1 MYLVQFKQDWFIMAI
16 ILSSYTTYY
25 SLTQT
30 YFNRTN
36 CLYKSLVVS
45 EFVLPWIGSY
55 RVTCRRTQ
63 DIRSGH
69 GAESL
74 EIDQV
79 DEWEIILN
87 QSVQFSFQSL
97 PVTSA
102 GKRRRKKWEKLLSD
116 NDMYYRLSTFSMLFY
131 HFRNMPNH
139 GRILRRRCWV

>member
-30 YFNRTN
+30 YFNSPTN
-36 CLYKSLVVS
+36 CLYNRLVVS

-102 GKRRRKKWEKLLSD
+102 GKRTRKK
-116 NDMYYRLSTFSMLFY
+116 
-131 HFRNMPNH
+131 
-139 GRILRRRCWV
+139 